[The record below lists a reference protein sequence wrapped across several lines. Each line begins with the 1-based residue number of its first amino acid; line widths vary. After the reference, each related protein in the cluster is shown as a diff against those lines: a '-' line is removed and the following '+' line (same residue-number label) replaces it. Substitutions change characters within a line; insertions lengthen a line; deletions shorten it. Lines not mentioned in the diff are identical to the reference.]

1 MNSGHVNRVRYKD
14 SLCGFF
20 MRSNTA
26 LSDDDGFSVDW
37 PSCVKMVFN
46 MFSPI
51 SMRLK
56 PGLAILYFREKIAT
70 EFTEHPCFYRVSKS
84 PHNFL

>member
-1 MNSGHVNRVRYKD
+1 VIGHSEVNSGHVNRAKYKD

-26 LSDDDGFSVDW
+26 SLDDDGFSVAW
-37 PSCVKMVFN
+37 PSWVKTVFN
-46 MFSPI
+46 MFSPN

-56 PGLAILYFREKIAT
+56 PGPGRPLFQRKNCDRIY
-70 EFTEHPCFYRVSKS
+70 
-84 PHNFL
+84 